1 MVNDGAELAGKNPAA
16 DSFERYSVGAPER
29 SAILY
34 QGAVTGYGE
43 LNRRAGEIAAR
54 LAAAGVGP
62 STLVAVVLPRDPDL
76 VATLCALLKLGAAC
90 LPADPGAP
98 AGRLREILAD
108 AAPDVLVTTRAAV
121 PEFTG
126 DCPVCFLEGEPPT
139 ASLGSPERGVR
150 SVLGIAY
157 LLYAESA
164 DGRLENSVVSYADL
178 TRHIGDP
185 GVGIPDGAGVLG
197 LIAPLLS
204 GNRLVL
210 DADEVPHRSATR
222 VAPRDVVE
230 EAVAQV
236 WCAVL
241 GVDRVGVRDRFFDL
255 GGKSLLALQVVA
267 RLRKLFGVELPL
279 RALFDAP
286 TVEELAAWVRAE
298 RAGGQDSREEAALRP
313 VERDGPL
320 PLSFAQQRLWFLDQ
334 LVPDSAFYT
343 MCDAF
348 RVRGRLDVDALRR
361 ALRMLV
367 ARHETLRT
375 AFVERD
381 GVPYQVI
388 DAADGPGARRAAALT
403 RVDLTPLEP
412 AEREESARGLVAAE
426 AQTPFRLA
434 DGALM
439 RVVAARL
446 ADDEHVLVVTT
457 HHIVSDAWSVGVLV
471 DELGRL
477 YRECV
482 TGDAAGLPPLD
493 VQYADFAVWQRDWMT
508 GPVQE
513 RQLAYWK
520 RALDGAPS
528 VLRLPTD
535 HPRPAVQSE
544 RGETVEFTLP
554 DAVVTALEELG
565 RERSVTLF
573 MTLLGA
579 FQVLLARHAGHQDI
593 VVGVP
598 TAGRTRT
605 ETEPLVGFFVNTL
618 PLRVTC
624 APDLSFRDLLE
635 RVREAAL
642 GAFAHQDLPFET
654 LVEALAPERDL
665 GHNPLVQIT
674 FQLLSTPAA
683 RPVLPGAE
691 VERYPVGEAVSQFDL
706 SLDIKRADDGSY
718 RGVLNYCPDLFD
730 RPRMDVLAAQYLT
743 LLGAA
748 AADPGRRIGDLPLSD
763 EAERRLILDEFGQ
776 RDATP
781 AGPGGVPERS
791 AEVVRGPGGVP
802 GRFAEVV
809 RAAPDARAVTCGGD
823 TLTFA
828 ELDARVASLT
838 QALLRFGITPET
850 PVAVCLPRSTDS
862 VVALLAVMRA
872 GGVYVPLDPAWPA
885 DRTAYVLD
893 DTAAP
898 VVITRDLPA
907 DPGRVHLDPRQPPAD
922 GPVTAPHIR
931 PDQAAYVIYTSGST
945 GAPKGVAVQHR
956 SLNHL
961 TSSLQATF
969 LGHEP
974 HRAGAGSV
982 PPGDRKLR
990 VTLTAPFTFDA
1001 SMEQLSWMLAGHE
1014 LFIVPEEVRRD
1025 PSALVRFV
1033 EEHRIDVIDTTS
1045 SQLELLTDAGLL
1057 EGAWAPSMVMV
1068 GGEAVSPSLW
1078 QALRGQRRTRCF
1090 NLYGPTEATVDATCH
1105 DLSGPV
1111 DIPVIGV
1118 PLPGVRVRL
1127 LDERLR
1133 PVPIGV
1139 AGEIYLGGPGLARGY
1154 VNRPSL
1160 TAQRFVADPYSD
1172 IPGSRLYRTGDRA
1185 RWRPDGTLEYLGRT
1199 DHQIKL
1205 RGFRIEPGEIEAVLT
1220 HHPAVKEAAVI
1231 DDEHAR
1237 LIAYVTPAG
1246 ADEAG
1251 PADIRRFA
1259 QGRLPAYMVPS
1270 AVVVLDALPLT
1281 SNGKLDRGRLPVPES
1296 GRPELDVRFVAP
1308 RDAVEEAV
1316 ARVWCAVL
1324 GVDRVGVHDDF
1335 FELGGHS
1342 LLVIQVM
1349 ARIRK
1354 LLGVEVPL
1362 RVLFDAA
1369 TVEELAARVR
1379 AEQGKGL
1386 GQGAPA
1392 LEPVDRSGPL
1402 PLSFAQQ
1409 RLWYLDQLTPGSD
1422 FYTMCDAYRVRGP
1435 LDLDALQRALRKLVE
1450 RHETLRTAFV
1460 ERDGVPYQV
1469 VSPPDAPVA
1478 RRAAQVVRIEPA
1490 ERTEEGVRDLVAAQA
1505 RIPFRLADGALMR
1518 VAVAGPA
1525 DDEHVLVVTMH
1536 HIVSDG
1542 WSVEVLVDELGRLY
1556 RECVTGTPA
1565 ELPRLDIQYAD
1576 FAVWQRAWMT
1586 GPVQQEQLAYWKRA
1600 LDGAPAVLRLPADHP
1615 RPTVQSHRGETV
1627 EFPLPAP
1634 LVTRLEA
1641 LGREQGVTLFMTLFG
1656 AFQVLLARY
1665 SGQDDVVVGVPA
1677 ANRTRAETEPLVG
1690 FFVNTL
1696 PVRVRCP
1703 SELSFR
1709 ELLDRVREAALGA
1722 FAHQDLPFETLV
1734 ETLAPERDL
1743 SHNPL
1748 VQVTF
1753 QLLDAPDEKLVL
1765 HGTDCVSL
1773 GFGGVT
1779 SRFDL
1784 SLDVISGRD
1793 GKRCVL
1799 TYCPDLF
1806 DRPRMDVLVRHY
1818 LTLLGAA
1825 ADDPGLRVGDLPLS
1839 DDAER
1844 LRLLAG
1850 SGPRHTSE
1858 TAPGT
1863 DTDTETETETDTDID
1878 TDTDTKTE
1886 PDTETVPDAFAA
1898 QVRATPDAPALADGD
1913 TTLTFAE
1920 LDSRVSALAGQLL
1933 RCGVVAETPVAV
1945 CLPRS
1950 ADSVVALLAVLR
1962 SGGVYVPLDPEWP
1975 AGRVAHVLDEV
1986 AAPVVITRDL
1996 PADPG
2001 RVHLDPRQAP
2011 AGGPAPMPRL
2021 HPDQAAYIIYTS
2033 GSTGAPKGVTVQHR
2047 SLHHLL
2053 SHVRHMAQGGPR
2065 RNVAHTTAMTFDPSL
2080 EQFLWLVAGHTLH
2093 IAPEDVRRDPEAL
2106 VGLVRRAAIDV
2117 LNVTPSHLAMLIE
2130 AGLLEGDRVPGTLLV
2145 GGEAVS
2151 ATLWR
2156 TLREQGAATRVF
2168 NLYGPTEATV
2178 DATCHDLSGPVDIP
2192 VIGTPLPGVRVRL
2205 LDERLRPVPIGVAGE
2220 IYLGGPGLAR
2230 GYVNRPSLTAQRFV
2244 ADPYGD
2250 TPGSRLYRTGDRA
2263 RWRPDGTLE
2272 YLGRTDHQIK
2282 LRGFRIEPGEIEA
2295 VLTHHPAVKEA
2306 AVTVADDD
2314 GTARLI
2320 ALVALDSHARHG
2332 GSADGDQSAQVED
2345 WNAVFE
2351 TTHVDA
2357 ADGELTFNIKGWNDS
2372 LTGAPIPAEHMREWV
2387 DTTVVRLLDGP
2398 AKRVLEI
2405 GCGTGLLMW
2414 RLLPHVAEYTGTDFS
2429 RPAVEWLREGL
2440 RRRPAR
2446 HARLHHRE
2454 ATDFTGVDAAST
2466 DLVVINSVVQYFPD
2480 RDYLDAV
2487 LDRAV
2492 DATADQGRVFVGD
2505 VRNLALAP
2513 QFYARQALAHADPG
2527 ASAQDVARAAGE
2539 LAALDGE
2546 LLISPEYFT
2555 ALAARSPRV
2564 TGVEILP
2571 RRGRHRNEM
2580 SLYRYDVV
2588 LHVGDRPAA
2597 PGPEVVTWGEQ
2608 VHDLASLS
2616 ALLDH
2621 RGPDA
2626 LLVRGVAN
2634 DRLTRDN
2641 ELLDLPVRTTA
2652 VDPEDLWTLENS
2664 TPYRVSV
2671 SWAAADPHGAMDVL
2685 LVRQGLHDDR
2695 PLLVPHPAPEPSAR
2709 LTNAPTRHRRTTE
2722 EGPAADG
2729 LRAWLAER
2737 LPAQLLPAR
2746 IVEVDALPRT
2756 GTGKLDRGALGG
2768 LVTAGRAARQG
2779 DSAATAPRTGLERTL
2794 ADAWAQ
2800 VLGLAEVGVHDN
2812 FFALGGDSL
2821 LAIRAVARC
2830 RRAGVRLTVRQL
2842 LSEQTVAAL
2851 AAALDEENH
2860 D

>member
-1 MVNDGAELAGKNPAA
+1 M
-16 DSFERYSVGAPER
+16 
-29 SAILY
+29 
-34 QGAVTGYGE
+34 
-43 LNRRAGEIAAR
+43 
-54 LAAAGVGP
+54 
-62 STLVAVVLPRDPDL
+62 
-76 VATLCALLKLGAAC
+76 
-90 LPADPGAP
+90 
-98 AGRLREILAD
+98 
-108 AAPDVLVTTRAAV
+108 
-121 PEFTG
+121 
-126 DCPVCFLEGEPPT
+126 
-139 ASLGSPERGVR
+139 
-150 SVLGIAY
+150 
-157 LLYAESA
+157 
-164 DGRLENSVVSYADL
+164 
-178 TRHIGDP
+178 
-185 GVGIPDGAGVLG
+185 
-197 LIAPLLS
+197 
-204 GNRLVL
+204 
-210 DADEVPHRSATR
+210 
-222 VAPRDVVE
+222 VE
-230 EAVAQV
+230 EVIAQV

-267 RLRKLFGVELPL
+267 RLRKLLGVELPV
-279 RALFDAP
+279 RVLFDAP
-286 TVEELAAWVRAE
+286 TVEELAAWVRAGH
-298 RAGGQDSREEAALRP
+298 AGGQDGREEAALRP
-313 VERDGPL
+313 VERGRPL

-334 LVPDSAFYT
+334 LVPDSAFYV

-348 RVRGRLDVDALRR
+348 RIRGRLDLDALRR

-381 GVPYQVI
+381 GVPYQVV
-388 DAADGPGARRAAALT
+388 DAVDGPGARRAAALT

-412 AEREESARGLVAAE
+412 AEREESARRLVAAE
-426 AQTPFRLA
+426 SQTPFRLE

-439 RVVAARL
+439 RAVVTRL
-446 ADDEHVLVVTT
+446 ADDDHVLVVTM

-482 TGDAAGLPPLD
+482 TGDSAGLPPLD
-493 VQYADFAVWQRDWMT
+493 VQYADFALWQRDWMT

-513 RQLAYWK
+513 EQLAYWR

-544 RGETVEFTLP
+544 RGETVEFTLS
-554 DAVVTALEELG
+554 DAVVTALEEFG
-565 RERSVTLF
+565 REQGVTLF

-579 FQVLLARHAGHQDI
+579 FQVLLARHAGHEDI

-598 TAGRTRT
+598 SAGRTRT

-624 APDLSFRDLLE
+624 APGLSFRDLLE
-635 RVREAAL
+635 QVREAAL

-665 GHNPLVQIT
+665 SHNPLVQVT

-683 RPVLPGAE
+683 RPSLPGAE
-691 VERYPVGEAVSQFDL
+691 VERYPVGEVVSQFDL
-706 SLDIKRADDGSY
+706 SLDIKRSDDGSY
-718 RGVLNYCPDLFD
+718 RGILNYCPDLFD
-730 RPRMDVLAAQYLT
+730 RPRMSVLAAQYLT

-748 AADPGRRIGDLPLSD
+748 AADPGCRIGDLPLSD
-763 EAERRLILDEFGQ
+763 EAERRLVLDEFGQ
-776 RDATP
+776 RDAALT
-781 AGPGGVPERS
+781 GPGGVPER
-791 AEVVRGPGGVP
+791 
-802 GRFAEVV
+802 FAEVL
-809 RAAPDARAVTCGGD
+809 RAAPDARAVTCGED

-828 ELDARVASLT
+828 ELDAQVASLAGT
-838 QALLRFGITPET
+838 LLASGVTPET

-872 GGVYVPLDPAWPA
+872 GGVYVPLDPEWPA
-885 DRTAYVLD
+885 DRTAYVLE

-907 DPGRVHLDPRQPPAD
+907 GPGRLHLDPRQPPAD
-922 GPVTAPHIR
+922 GSVTAPHIR
-931 PDQAAYVIYTSGST
+931 PDQAAYIIYTSGST

-961 TSSLQATF
+961 TSTLQATF
-969 LGHEP
+969 LGHDP
-974 HRAGAGSV
+974 YLAGADSV

-990 VTLTAPFTFDA
+990 ATLTAPFTFDA

-1014 LFIVPEEVRRD
+1014 LFIVPEDVRRD

-1045 SQLELLTDAGLL
+1045 SQLELLTAAGLL

-1105 DLSGPV
+1105 DLSDPV
-1111 DIPVIGV
+1111 DVPVIGT
-1118 PLPGVRVRL
+1118 PLPNVRLRL
-1127 LDERLR
+1127 LDEQLR

-1154 VNRPSL
+1154 VNRPAL
-1160 TAQRFVADPYSD
+1160 TAQRFIADPHGD
-1172 IPGSRLYRTGDRA
+1172 TPGSRLYRTGDRA

-1199 DHQIKL
+1199 DNQIKL
-1205 RGFRIEPGEIEAVLT
+1205 RGFRIEPGEIEATLT
-1220 HHPAVKEAAVI
+1220 HHPTVKEAAVI

-1237 LIAYVTPAG
+1237 LIAYVTPAD
-1246 ADEAG
+1246 AIEAS

-1281 SNGKLDRGRLPVPES
+1281 SNGKLDRGRLPVPEL

-1308 RDAVEEAV
+1308 RDVVEEVV
-1316 ARVWCAVL
+1316 AQVWCAVL

-1354 LLGVEVPL
+1354 MLGVEVPL
-1362 RVLFDAA
+1362 RVLFDTA
-1369 TVEELAARVR
+1369 TVEEVAARVR

-1386 GQGAPA
+1386 GHGAPA

-1409 RLWYLDQLTPGSD
+1409 RLWYLDQLMPDSD

-1435 LDLDALQRALRKLVE
+1435 LDLEALQRALRTLVE

-1469 VSPPDAPVA
+1469 VSAPDAPVV
-1478 RRAAQVVRIEPA
+1478 RRATRVVRIEPPA
-1490 ERTEEGVRDLVAAQA
+1490 RTEDGVRDLVAAEA

-1518 VAVAGPA
+1518 VAVARLA
-1525 DDEHVLVVTMH
+1525 DDDHVLVVTMH

-1542 WSVEVLVDELGRLY
+1542 WSVDVLVDELGRLY
-1556 RECVTGTPA
+1556 REYVTGTPA
-1565 ELPRLDIQYAD
+1565 ALPRLDIQYAD

-1600 LDGAPAVLRLPADHP
+1600 LDGAPSVLRLPADHP
-1615 RPTVQSHRGETV
+1615 RPAVQSHRGETV

-1634 LVTRLEA
+1634 LVARLEA

-1665 SGQDDVVVGVPA
+1665 SGQDDLVVGVPA

-1696 PVRVRCP
+1696 PVRVRCS
-1703 SELSFR
+1703 SELSFL

-1765 HGTDCVSL
+1765 HGTDCSSL

-1784 SLDVISGRD
+1784 SLDVVSGQD

-1806 DRPRMDVLVRHY
+1806 DRPRMDVLAAHY

-1850 SGPRHTSE
+1850 SGSMHTPP
-1858 TAPGT
+1858 ADPQA
-1863 DTDTETETETDTDID
+1863 DA
-1878 TDTDTKTE
+1878 
-1886 PDTETVPDAFAA
+1886 DTETVPDAFAA
-1898 QVRATPDAPALADGD
+1898 QVRATPDAPALAYGD

-1920 LDSRVSALAGQLL
+1920 LDTHVSGLVEQLL
-1933 RCGVVAETPVAV
+1933 RSGVVAETPVAV

-1950 ADSVVALLAVLR
+1950 ADSIVALLAVLR
-1962 SGGVYVPLDPEWP
+1962 SGGVYVPVDPEWP

-2011 AGGPAPMPRL
+2011 GGGSAPTPRL

-2047 SLHHLL
+2047 SLRHLL
-2053 SHVRHMAQGGPR
+2053 CHVRRMAQGGPR

-2093 IAPEDVRRDPEAL
+2093 VAPEDVRRDPEAL
-2106 VGLVRRAAIDV
+2106 VALVRRAAIDV
-2117 LNVTPSHLAMLIE
+2117 LNVTPSHLGVLIE
-2130 AGLLEGDRVPGTLLV
+2130 AGLLEGDRVPGTVLV

-2156 TLREQGAATRVF
+2156 TLRERGAATQAL

-2178 DATCHDLSGPVDIP
+2178 DATCHDLSDPVDVP
-2192 VIGTPLPGVRVRL
+2192 VIGTPLPNVRLRL
-2205 LDERLRPVPIGVAGE
+2205 LDEQLRPVPIGVAGE

-2230 GYVNRPSLTAQRFV
+2230 GYVNRPALTAQRFI
-2244 ADPYGD
+2244 ADPHGD

-2272 YLGRTDHQIK
+2272 YLGRTDNQIK

-2295 VLTHHPAVKEA
+2295 TLTHHPTVKEA
-2306 AVTVADDD
+2306 AVTVAADD

-2320 ALVALDSHARHG
+2320 ALVALDSPGPHN
-2332 GSADGDQSAQVED
+2332 GSGDDDQGAQVKD

-2351 TTHVDA
+2351 TTHIDA
-2357 ADGELTFNIKGWNDS
+2357 VDGELTFNTKGWNDS

-2387 DTTVVRLLDGP
+2387 GSTVVRLLAEP

-2429 RPAVEWLREGL
+2429 LPAVEWLREGL

-2480 RDYLDAV
+2480 RDYLNAV

-2492 DATADQGRVFVGD
+2492 NATADQGRVFVGD

-2527 ASAQDVARAAGE
+2527 APAQDVAHAAGE
-2539 LAALDGE
+2539 LAALDSE
-2546 LLISPEYFT
+2546 LLVSPEYFT
-2555 ALAARSPRV
+2555 TFAARSPRV

-2588 LHVGDRPAA
+2588 LHVGGRPAT
-2597 PGPEVVTWGEQ
+2597 PEAKVVTWGEQ

-2616 ALLDH
+2616 AFLD
-2621 RGPDA
+2621 REGPDA

-2634 DRLTRDN
+2634 DRLTHDN
-2641 ELLDLPVRTTA
+2641 ELLDRPVRTTP
-2652 VDPEDLWTLENS
+2652 VDPEDLWTLEDS

-2671 SWAAADPHGAMDVL
+2671 SWAAADPQGAMDVL
-2685 LVRQGLHDDR
+2685 LVRRGAR
-2695 PLLVPHPAPEPSAR
+2695 GGRTLLVPHPTPEPSAR

-2722 EGPAADG
+2722 EDPAADG
-2729 LRAWLAER
+2729 LRSWLAER
-2737 LPAQLLPAR
+2737 LPDHLLPAR

-2756 GTGKLDRGALGG
+2756 DTGKLDRGALGG
-2768 LVTAGRAARQG
+2768 LVTAGRAARQS
-2779 DSAATAPRTGLERTL
+2779 DSAATAPRTSLEQTL

-2800 VLGLAEVGVHDN
+2800 VLGLPEVGVHDN
-2812 FFALGGDSL
+2812 FFTLGGDSL

-2830 RRAGVRLTVRQL
+2830 RRAGVQLTVRQL

-2851 AAALDEENH
+2851 ATALDEENH

>member
-1 MVNDGAELAGKNPAA
+1 M
-16 DSFERYSVGAPER
+16 SAPER

-43 LNRRAGEIAAR
+43 LNRRAELIAAC
-54 LAAAGVGP
+54 LAAAGAGP
-62 STLVAVVLPRDPDL
+62 SALVAVVLPRDPDL
-76 VATLCALLKLGAAC
+76 VATLCAVLKLGATC
-90 LPADPGAP
+90 LPVDPGAP
-98 AGRLREILAD
+98 AERLREIFAD
-108 AAPDVLVTTRAAV
+108 VTPDVLVTTRAAA

-126 DCPVCFLEGEPPT
+126 EVLVCFLDDEPPIPSVAPPWRIART
-139 ASLGSPERGVR
+139 APQS
-150 SVLGIAY
+150 AY
-157 LLYAESA
+157 MLYATTSDERS
-164 DGRLENSVVSYADL
+164 EYSVISYRDL
-178 TRHIGDP
+178 ACYIDDLGA
-185 GVGIPDGAGVLG
+185 GIPVGAEILH

-204 GNRLVL
+204 GKCLVL
-210 DADEVPHRSATR
+210 DADEATHQPVTY

-230 EAVAQV
+230 EVVAQA

-255 GGKSLLALQVVA
+255 GGKSLLAIQVVA
-267 RLRKLFGVELPL
+267 RIRKLLGVELPL

-298 RAGGQDSREEAALRP
+298 QAGGQDGYGVPALEP
-313 VERDGPL
+313 VVRSGPM

-334 LVPDSAFYT
+334 LMPDSAFYN

-348 RVRGRLDVDALRR
+348 HVRGPLDLDALRR

-367 ARHETLRT
+367 GRHETLRT

-388 DAADGPGARRAAALT
+388 GATDGPDARRAAALT
-403 RVDLTPLEP
+403 RVDLTLLEP
-412 AEREESARGLVAAE
+412 AEREGSARRLVAAE

-434 DGALM
+434 DGALL
-439 RVVAARL
+439 RVVAAQL
-446 ADDEHVLVVTT
+446 ADDEHVLVVTM

-482 TGDAAGLPPLD
+482 TGDPAGLPPLD
-493 VQYADFAVWQRDWMT
+493 VQYADFAVWQRAWMT

-513 RQLAYWK
+513 EQLAYWK

-535 HPRPAVQSE
+535 HPRPTVQSQ
-544 RGETVEFTLP
+544 RGETVEFALP
-554 DAVVTALEELG
+554 DALIAELEELG
-565 RERSVTLF
+565 REQGVTLF

-579 FQVLLARHAGHQDI
+579 FQVLLARHARNKDI

-598 TAGRTRT
+598 AAGRTRT

-624 APDLSFRDLLE
+624 APGQSFRDLLE
-635 RVREAAL
+635 QVREAAL

-654 LVEALAPERDL
+654 LVETLAPERDL
-665 GHNPLVQIT
+665 SHNPLVQVT

-683 RPVLPGAE
+683 RPGLPGAE

-718 RGVLNYCPDLFD
+718 RGILNYCPDLFD
-730 RPRMDVLAAQYLT
+730 RPRMDVLVDHYLT
-743 LLGAA
+743 VLGAA
-748 AADPGRRIGDLPLSD
+748 AADPDHPIGELPLSD
-763 EAERRLILDEFGQ
+763 EAERRLLLGKFGQ
-776 RDATP
+776 RDAALT
-781 AGPGGVPERS
+781 GPGSVPE
-791 AEVVRGPGGVP
+791 
-802 GRFAEVV
+802 RFAEVV
-809 RAAPDARAVTCGGD
+809 RATPDARAVTCGED

-828 ELDARVASLT
+828 DLDTQVGALART
-838 QALLRFGITPET
+838 LLDLGITVET
-850 PVAVCLPRSTDS
+850 PVAVRLPRSTYS

-872 GGVYVPLDPAWPA
+872 GGVYVPLDPEWPA
-885 DRTAYVLD
+885 DRTAFVLE

-898 VVITRDLPA
+898 VVITRDLP
-907 DPGRVHLDPRQPPAD
+907 DGHGRVHLDPRQPATD
-922 GPVTAPHIR
+922 DPVPAPHIR
-931 PDQAAYVIYTSGST
+931 PDQAAYIIYTSGST
-945 GAPKGVAVQHR
+945 GAPKGVVVQHR

-961 TSSLQATF
+961 TSTLQATF
-969 LGHEP
+969 LGHDQYL
-974 HRAGAGSV
+974 AGADS
-982 PPGDRKLR
+982 PAPGDRKLR
-990 VTLTAPFTFDA
+990 ATLTAPFTFDA

-1014 LFIVPEEVRRD
+1014 LFIVPDDVRRD
-1025 PSALVRFV
+1025 PAALVRFV
-1033 EEHRIDVIDTTS
+1033 DEHRIDVIDTTS
-1045 SQLELLTDAGLL
+1045 SQLELLTSAGLL
-1057 EGAWAPSMVMV
+1057 EGAWAPAMVMV

-1078 QALRGQRRTRCF
+1078 QTLRGQRRTRCF

-1111 DIPVIGV
+1111 DIPVIGT
-1118 PLPGVRVRL
+1118 PLPNVHLRV
-1127 LDERLR
+1127 LDTQLQPA
-1133 PVPIGV
+1133 PVGV
-1139 AGEIYLGGPGLARGY
+1139 AGEIYLGGLGLARGY
-1154 VNRPSL
+1154 VNRPAL
-1160 TAQRFVADPYSD
+1160 TAQRFIADPYGD
-1172 IPGSRLYRTGDRA
+1172 TPGSRLYRTGDRA

-1199 DHQIKL
+1199 DDQIKL
-1205 RGFRIEPGEIEAVLT
+1205 RGFRIEPGEIEAALT
-1220 HHPAVKEAAVI
+1220 HHPTVKEAAVI

-1237 LIAYVTPAG
+1237 LIAYVTPTAA
-1246 ADEAG
+1246 AD

-1281 SNGKLDRGRLPVPES
+1281 SNGKLDRRRLPVPDVS
-1296 GRPELDVRFVAP
+1296 RPELDVRFVAP
-1308 RDAVEEAV
+1308 RDVVEEVV
-1316 ARVWCAVL
+1316 AQVWCAVL
-1324 GVDRVGVHDDF
+1324 GVGRVGVHDDF
-1335 FELGGHS
+1335 FALGGHS
-1342 LLVIQVM
+1342 LLAIQVT

-1369 TVEELAARVR
+1369 TVEELAACVR
-1379 AEQGKGL
+1379 AEQAKVVGH
-1386 GQGAPA
+1386 GAPA
-1392 LEPVDRSGPL
+1392 LDPVDRSRPL

-1409 RLWYLDQLTPGSD
+1409 RLWFLDQLMPGSV
-1422 FYTMCDAYRVRGP
+1422 FYNMCDAYRVRGP
-1435 LDLDALQRALRKLVE
+1435 LDLDALQQALRMLVE

-1469 VSPPDAPVA
+1469 VSAPDEPGAL
-1478 RRAAQVVRIEPA
+1478 RAAEVVRIEPA
-1490 ERTEEGVRDLVAAQA
+1490 ERTEEGVRDLLAAEA
-1505 RIPFRLADGALMR
+1505 RTPFRLADGALMR
-1518 VAVAGPA
+1518 VAAARMA
-1525 DDEHVLVVTMH
+1525 DEDHVVVITMH

-1542 WSVEVLVDELGRLY
+1542 WSVNVLVGELGRLY
-1556 RECVTGTPA
+1556 RACVTGDA
-1565 ELPRLDIQYAD
+1565 AGLPRLDIQYAD
-1576 FAVWQRAWMT
+1576 FAVWQRDWMT
-1586 GPVQQEQLAYWKRA
+1586 GPVREEQLAYWKRA
-1600 LDGAPAVLRLPADHP
+1600 LDGAPSVLRLPADHP
-1615 RPTVQSHRGETV
+1615 RPAVQSHRGETV
-1627 EFPLPAP
+1627 EFALPAP
-1634 LVTRLEA
+1634 LVARLET
-1641 LGREQGVTLFMTLFG
+1641 LGREQGVTLFMTLLG

-1665 SGQDDVVVGVPA
+1665 GGQDDVVVGVPA

-1696 PVRVRCP
+1696 PVRVGCP

-1709 ELLDRVREAALGA
+1709 ELLDRVREAALDA

-1765 HGTDCVSL
+1765 HGTDCTSL

-1784 SLDVISGRD
+1784 SLDIISGRD
-1793 GKRCVL
+1793 GKRGVL

-1806 DRPRMDVLVRHY
+1806 DRARMDVLVGHY

-1844 LRLLAG
+1844 LCLLGGFA
-1850 SGPRHTSE
+1850 PQDTSE
-1858 TAPGT
+1858 TDAGT
-1863 DTDTETETETDTDID
+1863 I
-1878 TDTDTKTE
+1878 
-1886 PDTETVPDAFAA
+1886 PSAFDA
-1898 QVRATPDAPALADGD
+1898 QVRATPDAPALSYGN

-1920 LDSRVSALAGQLL
+1920 LDVHVTALAGQLL
-1933 RCGVVAETPVAV
+1933 RSGVVAETPVAV

-1950 ADSVVALLAVLR
+1950 ADSIVALLAVLR
-1962 SGGVYVPLDPEWP
+1962 AGGVYVPLDPEWP
-1975 AGRVAHVLDEV
+1975 ADRIAHVLDEI
-1986 AAPVVITRDL
+1986 ATPVVITHDL
-1996 PADPG
+1996 PVDPS
-2001 RVHLDPRQAP
+2001 RIHLDPRQAP
-2011 AGGPAPMPRL
+2011 ADSPAPAPHIR
-2021 HPDQAAYIIYTS
+2021 PDQAAYIIYTS
-2033 GSTGAPKGVTVQHR
+2033 GSTGAPKGVTVQHH
-2047 SLHHLL
+2047 SLYQLL
-2053 SHVRHMAQGGPR
+2053 CHVRHMADGGSR

-2080 EQFLWLVAGHTLH
+2080 EQFLWLVAGHALH
-2093 IAPEDVRRDPEAL
+2093 VVPEDVRRDPEAL

-2117 LNVTPSHLAMLIE
+2117 LNVTPSHLGMLIE
-2130 AGLLEGDRVPGTLLV
+2130 AGLLEGDRVPGTILV
-2145 GGEAVS
+2145 GGEAVP
-2151 ATLWR
+2151 AALWR
-2156 TLREQGAATRVF
+2156 TLREQGAGTRAF

-2178 DATCHDLSGPVDIP
+2178 DATCHDLSGPVEVP
-2192 VIGTPLPGVRVRL
+2192 VIGTPLPYVRVRV
-2205 LDERLRPVPIGVAGE
+2205 LDAQLQPAPVGVAGE
-2220 IYLGGPGLAR
+2220 IYLGGLGLAR
-2230 GYVNRPSLTAQRFV
+2230 GYVNRPALTAQRFI

-2272 YLGRTDHQIK
+2272 YLGRTDDQIK

-2295 VLTHHPAVKEA
+2295 ALTHHPTVKEA

-2314 GTARLI
+2314 GAARLI
-2320 ALVALDSHARHG
+2320 GLVVLDSLAVQ
-2332 GSADGDQSAQVED
+2332 GSSAYGDQEAQVED

-2351 TTHVDA
+2351 TTHIDA

-2372 LTGAPIPAEHMREWV
+2372 LTGTPIPAEHMREWV
-2387 DTTVVRLLDGP
+2387 DTTVDRLLDRP

-2429 RPAVEWLREGL
+2429 QPAVEWLRDGL
-2440 RRRPAR
+2440 RRRPA
-2446 HARLHHRE
+2446 HQARLHHRE
-2454 ATDFTGVDAAST
+2454 ATDFAGVDAAST

-2492 DATADQGRVFVGD
+2492 DATADQGRIFVGD

-2539 LAALDGE
+2539 LAVLESE

-2597 PGPEVVTWGEQ
+2597 PEAQEVTWGDQ
-2608 VHDLASLS
+2608 VHDLASL
-2616 ALLDH
+2616 AARLDH

-2634 DRLTRDN
+2634 DRLTHDN
-2641 ELLDLPVRTTA
+2641 ELLEAPVCTTA
-2652 VDPEDLWTLENS
+2652 VDPEDLWTLEDS

-2671 SWAAADPHGAMDVL
+2671 SWAAADSQGAMDVL
-2685 LVRQGLHDDR
+2685 LVRQGAHDDR

-2722 EGPAADG
+2722 EGSAADG
-2729 LRAWLAER
+2729 LRSWLAER
-2737 LPAQLLPAR
+2737 LPAHLLPAR

-2756 GTGKLDRGALGG
+2756 RTGKLDRGALGG
-2768 LVTAGRAARQG
+2768 LVTAGRTARQR
-2779 DSAATAPRTGLERTL
+2779 DSVGAAPRTGLERTL

-2800 VLGLAEVGVHDN
+2800 VLGLPEVGVHDN
-2812 FFALGGDSL
+2812 FFTLGGDSL

-2830 RRAGVRLTVRQL
+2830 RQAGVQLTVRQL